1 MCAMMKL
8 AVQQGASNT
17 SMQLQGQLQVLIIQ
31 LEQVAL
37 LQQRQ
42 VNMSY
47 LSIECARLSEVVA
60 KAMDDTAVALRLRAK
75 VFEPA

>member
-8 AVQQGASNT
+8 AAQQGASNI

-37 LQQRQ
+37 LQQQQ
-42 VNMSY
+42 VIMSY
-47 LSIECARLSEVVA
+47 LSIKGKS
-60 KAMDDTAVALRLRAK
+60 
-75 VFEPA
+75 

>member
-8 AVQQGASNT
+8 AAQQGASNT

-37 LQQRQ
+37 LQQQQ
-42 VNMSY
+42 VIMSY
-47 LSIECARLSEVVA
+47 LSIKGKSWI
-60 KAMDDTAVALRLRAK
+60 
-75 VFEPA
+75 